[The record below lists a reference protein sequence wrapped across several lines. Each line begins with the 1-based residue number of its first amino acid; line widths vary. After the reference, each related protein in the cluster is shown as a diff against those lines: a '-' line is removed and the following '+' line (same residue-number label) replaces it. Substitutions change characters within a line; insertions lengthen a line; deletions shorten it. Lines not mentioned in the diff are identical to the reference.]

1 MIVLPFTVA
10 DALHSLLPYGILG
23 KEATRNG

>member
-10 DALHSLLPYGILG
+10 GALHSLLLCGILG

>member
-10 DALHSLLPYGILG
+10 GALHSLLPCGILG